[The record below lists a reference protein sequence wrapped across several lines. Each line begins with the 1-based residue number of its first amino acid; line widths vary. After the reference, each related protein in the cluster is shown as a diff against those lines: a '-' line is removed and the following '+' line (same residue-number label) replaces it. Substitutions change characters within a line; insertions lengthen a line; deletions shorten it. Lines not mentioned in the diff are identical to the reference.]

1 MKYRRDSVVA
11 RNAHGNRKAVLQ
23 QELALSKHMEKNLVL
38 EQELDGLRKQLDQ
51 IESINKE
58 LIIQC
63 DNHNLALLKS
73 KEQLLNVKQTMSY
86 RLGYSLLFGFKSW
99 AGFKHLLS
107 TISTLRK
114 EKKGVVT
121 KEKIYLEPS
130 DNKLSIQSQTPVA
143 KSIHAKKYPQYWESV
158 LNEPDAFKFQ
168 KNLVASTDKLDRSGV
183 DFSITIDNVD
193 SIVLRLVLE
202 ALEPN
207 YAEKQAILTI
217 DYLDH
222 NGNSLSVIID
232 TPYSPS
238 LKKYYHYLSVNPNV
252 NNNILL
258 CPPEG
263 TQLIQLSVRLW
274 DSKTEIKFNGFFETI
289 SHKTGVSIIVP
300 SYKGEKTILKCLK
313 SMQAQTLDHEK
324 FEVIIALNG
333 ERDSTRNKIEQYIKR
348 NSTLK
353 IKILELDIAGA
364 SHARNMAIQEA
375 VFSHITFVDD
385 DDYIDDNY
393 LLRLF
398 EKARYNNIVL
408 IGVKDVVD
416 ETGEIKNS
424 TITEQMVRASKKS
437 DITYNDVTSVLTM
450 NACKIAPSHFIK
462 DILYNEDLKSGED
475 VVYWTKFLSRFCPA
489 IDFSTG
495 FEEVV
500 YYRVITDNSVSR
512 QKESYDFNVSQRLD
526 VIKDLIATLADNN
539 ESALFI
545 QSKIN
550 AQAGFIKRYLIKHNN
565 DFGQFQKEIL
575 EKGIVN
581 HFVQDINALFTER
594 LVISYC
600 FAPYAD
606 TSAIVMSKRINQMD
620 SPVDIISNSMSNV
633 RTKDI
638 SLNKIAYSNIG
649 RHIELN
655 APQAFANWN
664 AIAKFSE
671 MVVREIGN
679 IISQRAMYKEVYSRA
694 MWPASHF
701 AAALV
706 KQKYPQIKWVAEF
719 SDPLL
724 MDVTAKERY
733 EKLSLEWLY
742 SHGFIESIDDITM
755 NDNTFYWCEY
765 LAYEYADSIIFT
777 NENQRD
783 YMLSYAD
790 ENLQNK
796 ILEKSKIIPQ
806 PTLPASYYDVSKII
820 LEKDTDITYMAY
832 FGSFYVNRGFD
843 ALFQAWK
850 DLDNS
855 QRKKLRLYVYTQQ
868 SREQVIEGA
877 PEELKEF
884 IIVQPYVGYF
894 DFLALT
900 KQFDILVVMDA
911 QTKGLKL
918 NNPYLPSKIS
928 DYLGSG
934 SKILAL
940 VEKNSPMSRMEV
952 AGLKICEL
960 QNTTDIQNII
970 IRNM

>member
-1 MKYRRDSVVA
+1 M
-11 RNAHGNRKAVLQ
+11 
-23 QELALSKHMEKNLVL
+23 
-38 EQELDGLRKQLDQ
+38 
-51 IESINKE
+51 
-58 LIIQC
+58 
-63 DNHNLALLKS
+63 
-73 KEQLLNVKQTMSY
+73 
-86 RLGYSLLFGFKSW
+86 
-99 AGFKHLLS
+99 
-107 TISTLRK
+107 
-114 EKKGVVT
+114 
-121 KEKIYLEPS
+121 
-130 DNKLSIQSQTPVA
+130 
-143 KSIHAKKYPQYWESV
+143 
-158 LNEPDAFKFQ
+158 
-168 KNLVASTDKLDRSGV
+168 
-183 DFSITIDNVD
+183 
-193 SIVLRLVLE
+193 
-202 ALEPN
+202 
-207 YAEKQAILTI
+207 
-217 DYLDH
+217 
-222 NGNSLSVIID
+222 
-232 TPYSPS
+232 
-238 LKKYYHYLSVNPNV
+238 

-258 CPPEG
+258 CPPNG
-263 TQLIQLSVRLW
+263 TRLIKLNVRLW
-274 DSKTEIKFNGFFETI
+274 DSKTEIKFNGLFETI
-289 SHKTGVSIIVP
+289 CHKTGVSVVIP

-313 SMQAQTLDHEK
+313 SMQAQTLDREK
-324 FEVIIALNG
+324 FEIIIALNG
-333 ERDSTRNKIEQYIKR
+333 ERDSTRNKIEQYIKK
-348 NSTLK
+348 NSALK

-364 SHARNMAIQEA
+364 SYARNMAIQEA
-375 VFSHITFVDD
+375 IFSHVTFVDD
-385 DDYIDDNY
+385 DDYIDQNY

-408 IGVKDVVD
+408 TGVKDVVD

-424 TITEQMVRASKKS
+424 AITEQMARASKKAE
-437 DITYNDVTSVLTM
+437 IAYNDVTSVLTM

-462 DILYNEDLKSGED
+462 GILYNENLKSGED
-475 VVYWTKFLSRFCPA
+475 VVYWTKLLSRFCPA
-489 IDFSTG
+489 IDFSAG
-495 FEEVV
+495 FEDVV

-526 VIKDLIATLADNN
+526 VIKDLIDILDDSN
-539 ESALFI
+539 ENMLFI

-550 AQAGFIKRYLIKHNN
+550 AQAGFIKRYLIKNHN
-565 DFGQFQKEIL
+565 DFGRFQKEIL
-575 EKGIVN
+575 AKGIVN
-581 HFVQDINALFTER
+581 HFVQDVNALFTER

-620 SPVDIISNSMSNV
+620 NPVDVISNSMSNV

-638 SLNKIAYSNIG
+638 SLNKIASFNIG
-649 RHIELN
+649 KHTELN

-679 IISQRAMYKEVYSRA
+679 IISQRSMYKEIYSRA

-706 KQKYPQIKWVAEF
+706 KQKYPQIKWIAEF

-742 SHGFIESIDDITM
+742 SHGFIKSIDDNGM

-790 ENLQNK
+790 ETLQNK

-806 PTLPASYYDVSKII
+806 PTLLTSYYDVSKIV
-820 LEKDTDITYMAY
+820 LEKDTGITYMAY

-868 SREQVIEGA
+868 ERDQVIEGA
-877 PEELKEF
+877 PEELKEL
-884 IIVQPYVGYF
+884 IIVLPYVGYF

-940 VEKNSPMSRMEV
+940 VEKNSPMSRMQV
-952 AGLKICEL
+952 AGLKVCEL

-970 IRNM
+970 IHNM